1 MVHAPEKIAEGP
13 FVSQTAFFDDSS
25 RRSVFRAAIDF
36 NSVQVDFIKAK
47 GYDRFCHLGGVSFSL
62 EGRAYDILNL
72 AMQVL
77 CVHRKISDL
86 PDAFERLF
94 FYNRPPVIIILCI
107 RNDILRVK

>member
-1 MVHAPEKIAEGP
+1 MVFAPEKIAEGP
-13 FVSQTAFFDDSS
+13 FVSQAAFFDNFS
-25 RRSVFRAAIDF
+25 RCSVFRAAVDF

-62 EGRAYDILNL
+62 EGRTDDIFNF

-86 PDAFERLF
+86 PDALARLF
-94 FYNRPPVIIILCI
+94 FYNRPAVIIIL
-107 RNDILRVK
+107 